1 MSIGTPGNI
10 TASQTFLVD
19 LTLFLENEAIFIFS
33 TLTCFIEKSP
43 LSNLI
48 TI

>member
-19 LTLFLENEAIFIFS
+19 LTLFLENEAIFVFS
-33 TLTCFIEKSP
+33 ALACFIENSP
-43 LSNLI
+43 LSNPI